1 MICGYFLKEI
11 TDSNFAAI
19 YSAVI
24 FAASYYFLTYKHISE
39 KPFKAADPAALF
51 FFTTFHSLF
60 LPPLPDQVK

>member
-51 FFTTFHSLF
+51 FLQLSILYFFHHSRI
-60 LPPLPDQVK
+60 K